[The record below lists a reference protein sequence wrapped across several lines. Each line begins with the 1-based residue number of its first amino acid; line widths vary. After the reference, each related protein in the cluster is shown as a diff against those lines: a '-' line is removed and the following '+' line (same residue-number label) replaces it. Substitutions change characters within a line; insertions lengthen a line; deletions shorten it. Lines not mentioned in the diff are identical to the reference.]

1 MRPWGGPSTQEGETH
16 PRSGLHS
23 RVWRPLPL
31 PSWVTEARKVS
42 RQPPHV
48 MCSHKVTAHMLGA
61 GCGDTTHQTREPI
74 SRRDRRGQCR
84 LDGML
89 RAERGGCHTLCLS
102 VHWGRGEP
110 SPILSSVVPAWGGE
124 AAVASSD
131 ALSGEGALAGSSF
144 GARVSVTPWS
154 SAEASIPS
162 VWARS
167 LVVPSA
173 SWTPNGWSRFKGG
186 SRWPRL

>member
-1 MRPWGGPSTQEGETH
+1 MGVHFQLGCGGHDPVRPWGGPSTQEGETH

-61 GCGDTTHQTREPI
+61 GCGDSTHQTREPI

-102 VHWGRGEP
+102 VHWGRE
-110 SPILSSVVPAWGGE
+110 V
-124 AAVASSD
+124 
-131 ALSGEGALAGSSF
+131 F
-144 GARVSVTPWS
+144 CWS
-154 SAEASIPS
+154 SLA
-162 VWARS
+162 VGRD
-167 LVVPSA
+167 
-173 SWTPNGWSRFKGG
+173 GG
-186 SRWPRL
+186 SRPPSCRQWSQPGVVKPQWPLQTPCRGRVPWQAHPLVPGSA